1 LLDELCLAG
10 LLTLLILAAMT
21 DLRERRIPNW
31 LTAGVAGLYPLYA
44 LVSPAPL
51 AWLAAVGIAVAMFA
65 LGALLFARAL
75 IGGGDVKLIAA
86 VSLWAG
92 PELLPVFGLVTALA
106 GGGLGLAALAH
117 RRLQDLMPGLM
128 ARWPVLAGA
137 SATTTDTTAPDQTA
151 SAPSPT
157 TVTLPYGVAIA
168 AGGVA
173 IIIELA
179 KL

>member
-92 PELLPVFGLVTALA
+92 PELLPGFGLVTALT
-106 GGGLGLAALAH
+106 GGGLGLAALAQ

-137 SATTTDTTAPDQTA
+137 SATDTTAPDQTA

-173 IIIELA
+173 IIIELL